1 MKTAKL
7 KKLAKKILTK
17 YSDGHYTQFAGHENI
32 IMAMKECAKE
42 YHKQKVKEKCEWKY
56 DEDFEYYNTSCGAEY
71 ALYDGTLEENEHHH
85 CPFCGRKI
93 SLLTKEEK

>member
-32 IMAMKECAKE
+32 IMAMKECAKD
-42 YHKQKVKEKCEWKY
+42 YHKQKMEEVCKWKY

-71 ALYDGTLEENEHHH
+71 ALYDGTLEENENYY
-85 CPFCGRKI
+85 CPFCGKKI
-93 SLLTKEEK
+93 LLKQEEQ

>member
-1 MKTAKL
+1 MKTVKL

-42 YHKQKVKEKCEWKY
+42 YHKQKIKEVMLNEGKLYNIICGRCFTHNKPDAKECEKCGNK
-56 DEDFEYYNTSCGAEY
+56 FN
-71 ALYDGTLEENEHHH
+71 
-85 CPFCGRKI
+85 
-93 SLLTKEEK
+93 

>member
-42 YHKQKVKEKCEWKY
+42 YHKQKIKEMMKELKRIRMELMDAVNCE
-56 DEDFEYYNTSCGAEY
+56 DLLAARFQINNLDIL
-71 ALYDGTLEENEHHH
+71 LYKLHNELTQEEEQ
-85 CPFCGRKI
+85 
-93 SLLTKEEK
+93 